1 VLGRASFSTVGH
13 RREMAEPKSLF
24 RPVLASGA
32 EIPSDRGLEEARS
45 PSMPAVTAFRIRRP
59 DPT

>member
-1 VLGRASFSTVGH
+1 MLGRASFSADGH

-32 EIPSDRGLEEARS
+32 EIPSDRRLEEARS
-45 PSMPAVTAFRIRRP
+45 ASMPAVTAFHIRRP

>member
-1 VLGRASFSTVGH
+1 MLVSTSFSTDGH

-32 EIPSDRGLEEARS
+32 EIPSDLGLEEARAAS
-45 PSMPAVTAFRIRRP
+45 VSAVTAFHICRP